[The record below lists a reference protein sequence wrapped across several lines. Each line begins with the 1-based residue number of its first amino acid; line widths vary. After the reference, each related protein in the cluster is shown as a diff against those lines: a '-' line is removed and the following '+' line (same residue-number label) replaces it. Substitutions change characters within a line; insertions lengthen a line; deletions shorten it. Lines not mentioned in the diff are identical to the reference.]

1 MSSCSSRQ
9 TPCSFGSVS
18 SSPPPS
24 SAALQT
30 INMLDSAAEQMMVY
44 RDFQAVFDTCQRGL
58 EKLAGTEDYRCTE
71 LKTGFCILGIQA
83 LAELNRWD
91 GVLAWVLQQYERQE
105 DIPAKIMQ
113 MCILLYSKV
122 GEAAEMQEAA
132 SVWLN
137 CPSNCGSAG
146 FRTVAELYLL
156 HILVPLGRF
165 EEAREFIASEVG
177 GIAFAERKQAALN
190 IVEEKAQQ
198 SQEAALRSGIH
209 PGSEISAHPNSVK
222 DAIIHKLEA
231 MLRFLYRKVLTAGSG
246 LFPLRRLFLI
256 AVILYMLFSRLDPAA
271 PSSFMWISKLCQ
283 LFKQMWRTT
292 FGPYYQT
299 LSQKE

>member
-1 MSSCSSRQ
+1 MATQ
-9 TPCSFGSVS
+9 TSKTKMFMDVVVFKWMGNLWPRLKKGKSIY
-18 SSPPPS
+18 SPSAAS
-24 SAALQT
+24 SAMSTSVCFFIL
-30 INMLDSAAEQMMVY
+30 SG
-44 RDFQAVFDTCQRGL
+44 DTTV
-58 EKLAGTEDYRCTE
+58 AISSRCTE

-165 EEAREFIASEVG
+165 EEARQFIAGEVG